1 MASFQDSFQQFR
13 LRAGLARG
21 PVVAGVVSC
30 FLFTGQTWMF
40 KSQYEKKY
48 KLEINRWVEASLS
61 MTFGATLSMLQAG
74 IF

>member
-1 MASFQDSFQQFR
+1 MALFQDSFQQFR

-40 KSQYEKKY
+40 KSQYEKNT
-48 KLEINRWVEASLS
+48 ISNRWVEASLS